1 MPLWIPSTLR
11 GRGVDGICSF
21 HIPGSIDREIP
32 KGVVKPAT
40 TTIIKKKSSSS
51 SNNEGLPLKKSQ

>member
-40 TTIIKKKSSSS
+40 TTIIKKKAAAAATTKDR
-51 SNNEGLPLKKSQ
+51 P

>member
-1 MPLWIPSTLR
+1 MLR

-40 TTIIKKKSSSS
+40 TTIIKKKAAAAATTKDC
-51 SNNEGLPLKKSQ
+51 P